1 MWLIFLGIMHGV
13 FLIWFGFVKFR
24 IYPLI
29 GAMIGLAIF
38 MDAAN
43 GAIFALVPVI
53 HPKLNGVLSDV
64 TGAAGNIGGVFFNLV
79 FRFFGTDY
87 HTTLWL
93 FGIFCLG

>member
-29 GAMIGLAIF
+29 GA
-38 MDAAN
+38 
-43 GAIFALVPVI
+43 IFALVPVI

-64 TGAAGNIGGVFFNLV
+64 TGAAGNIVGVFFNLV